1 MTGHH
6 WLDVLIGVAVAL
18 LATWLLLVAALAVGR
33 PKGNMLTES
42 LRLLPDLLR
51 LLRRIAADKT
61 QPADIRLR
69 LGLLLAY
76 LAFPI
81 DPIPDFIPLLGYA
94 DDAIVAAWT
103 LRSVARRI
111 GINEF
116 RRHWPGTEDGFQA
129 LCRLAGL
136 GKDWEPRKES
146 R

>member
-6 WLDVLIGVAVAL
+6 WLDVVIGIAVAL
-18 LATWLLLVAALAVGR
+18 LATWLLLVAALAIGR
-33 PKGNMLTES
+33 PKGSMLAES

-61 QPADIRLR
+61 QPTGIRVR

-76 LAFPI
+76 LAFPF

-94 DDAIVAAWT
+94 DDAIVVTWT
-103 LRSVARRI
+103 LRRVARRI
-111 GINEF
+111 GISQL
-116 RRHWPGTEDGFQA
+116 RAHWPGNEDGFQA

-136 GKDWEPRKES
+136 GKDQELPKHA
-146 R
+146 